1 MKKNGFGKPNYI
13 IYVLAAVLAAG
24 SFSVIQSAMAQN
36 KRIRDAEKKEN
47 YNRPAPARPI
57 KPTIPDANRYQDDK
71 VFLEY
76 ADSLFRPAHEYEE
89 FQVVKG
95 SVKFRQGGM
104 WMFCDS
110 AYYYPQKNSMDAF
123 GHVEMRQ
130 GDTLFV
136 FADKLYYDGLSK
148 HATLTHGPSRG
159 DVVLKNRN
167 VRLTTDSLDYD
178 LNSEIGW
185 YSTGGVLEDDVNTL
199 TSDYGEY
206 SPSTKMA
213 RFRYDVVLVNR
224 KDGYRLLTEE
234 LEYNTATHIANI
246 NTLTRIEGA
255 NDT

>member
-110 AYYYPQKNSMDAF
+110 VYYSGMS
-123 GHVEMRQ
+123 R
-130 GDTLFV
+130 FV
-136 FADKLYYDGLSK
+136 REIPCLSLPINCIMTVFPNMP
-148 HATLTHGPSRG
+148 H
-159 DVVLKNRN
+159 
-167 VRLTTDSLDYD
+167 SL
-178 LNSEIGW
+178 
-185 YSTGGVLEDDVNTL
+185 
-199 TSDYGEY
+199 
-206 SPSTKMA
+206 MA
-213 RFRYDVVLVNR
+213 RHAVMSF
-224 KDGYRLLTEE
+224 
-234 LEYNTATHIANI
+234 
-246 NTLTRIEGA
+246 
-255 NDT
+255 